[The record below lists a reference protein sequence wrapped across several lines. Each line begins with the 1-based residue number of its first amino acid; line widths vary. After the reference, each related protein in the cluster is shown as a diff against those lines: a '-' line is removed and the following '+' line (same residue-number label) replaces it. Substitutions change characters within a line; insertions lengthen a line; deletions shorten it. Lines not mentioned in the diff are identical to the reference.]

1 MVSDAEKKLL
11 LEYQRAKFA
20 FDALPTVDDAR
31 TAYIATEEALKK
43 ITDPAIVE
51 LVRRMSQEWTYDVT
65 PDSRGLN
72 TERGD
77 DIMLAE
83 KELYEL
89 TFQFGDNIPHETDK
103 IQ

>member
-1 MVSDAEKKLL
+1 
-11 LEYQRAKFA
+11 
-20 FDALPTVDDAR
+20 
-31 TAYIATEEALKK
+31 
-43 ITDPAIVE
+43 
-51 LVRRMSQEWTYDVT
+51 MSQEWTYDVT

-83 KELYEL
+83 KELYQL
-89 TFQFGDNIPHETDK
+89 TFQFGDNTPSETDN